1 MQVRPP
7 ATVAANEVTL
17 APPRALADGAHTIH
31 LVGLLVLVARV
42 LVLAAQEVDGF
53 RDALGGALLAG
64 PLAHEGAL
72 VVVVV
77 IERRRQALSS
87 AVRLLHVCARVS
99 FVVLG

>member
-7 ATVAANEVTL
+7 ATVAADEVTL

-42 LVLAAQEVDGF
+42 LVLAAHEVDGF

-72 VVVVV
+72 VVVV

-87 AVRLLHVCARVS
+87 TVRLLHVCARVS

>member
-72 VVVVV
+72 VVVV